1 MGAMLG
7 DVKQSC
13 FGNEL
18 LNTAFSEQH
27 RFYLKKTNNEGY
39 ILHLLCHL
47 NHVLISKREL
57 TNAKKRFIPLVH
69 RESKS

>member
-13 FGNEL
+13 FGIEL

-27 RFYLKKTNNEGY
+27 RWYLKKTNNEGY
-39 ILHLLCHL
+39 NFATVMSLESCT
-47 NHVLISKREL
+47 NKYKRKHKR
-57 TNAKKRFIPLVH
+57 KKKIYSV
-69 RESKS
+69 SS

>member
-47 NHVLISKREL
+47 NHVLISKE
-57 TNAKKRFIPLVH
+57 N
-69 RESKS
+69 

>member
-13 FGNEL
+13 FGIEL

-27 RFYLKKTNNEGY
+27 ILYLKKTNNEGY
-39 ILHLLCHL
+39 
-47 NHVLISKREL
+47 NFATVLSLESCTNKYKRKHKR
-57 TNAKKRFIPLVH
+57 KKKKIYSV
-69 RESKS
+69 SS